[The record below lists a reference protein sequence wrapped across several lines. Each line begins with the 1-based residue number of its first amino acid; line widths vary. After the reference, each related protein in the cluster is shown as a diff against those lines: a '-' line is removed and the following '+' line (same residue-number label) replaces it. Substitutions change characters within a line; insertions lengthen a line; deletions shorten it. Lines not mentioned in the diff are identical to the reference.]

1 MKPRA
6 TRHDSDGAEAGGD
19 LDDGVDEDEA
29 GDGPVGAA
37 VVVEPRQ
44 RVGPRVAGRRVE
56 DGREGLV
63 EHVQPVRRPELR
75 HRHHRRCSRGD
86 GCVRDAGGARAM
98 VRGGALEGT
107 EGAGLRWC
115 GALEGSGRGC
125 AGGLFSDWHRNE
137 PVRVFSRPLHCS
149 TVRCRRARKAK
160 HLCRGV
166 GNR

>member
-6 TRHDSDGAEAGGD
+6 TRHNSDGAEAGGD

-75 HRHHRRCSRGD
+75 HRHHRRCPTSRGD
-86 GCVRDAGGARAM
+86 GCVRDAGGAGRVYRVAIEG
-98 VRGGALEGT
+98 RDGAGEGR
-107 EGAGLRWC
+107 EGAGVRWK
-115 GALEGSGRGC
+115 GGMGQGC
-125 AGGLFSDWHRNE
+125 AGRERGGRGALKGSEGAGEWRDGAE
-137 PVRVFSRPLHCS
+137 VRWEG
-149 TVRCRRARKAK
+149 ARGQGF
-160 HLCRGV
+160 RV
-166 GNR
+166 